1 MNVSDISA
9 AYDRDV
15 HVVVVD
21 DEVRMV
27 ELVTG
32 YLREAGFEATGCHD
46 GPSALEAG
54 RSIDADV
61 MVLDLMLPG
70 MSGLEVCR
78 TLRAEGNDLP
88 VLMLTARGAVPER
101 VAGFEAG
108 ADDYVVK
115 PFALEE
121 LVARLRAIGRR
132 REAAVSPEDR
142 RLAVGDVVLDP
153 DEQRVWIGGRETT
166 FARREFTM
174 LAELMRVPGH
184 VVSRQRL
191 FDAMWDGEVDI
202 RSNALEVHMSRVR
215 NRLEAS
221 TDVVVTTLRGS
232 GYRLET
238 RPAGTPYAGPGS

>member
-1 MNVSDISA
+1 
-9 AYDRDV
+9 V

-27 ELVTG
+27 ELVTS
-32 YLREAGFEATGCHD
+32 YLQEVGFTTTGCHD
-46 GPSALEAG
+46 GAAALEAG
-54 RSIDADV
+54 RSPGADV

-78 TLRAEGNDLP
+78 TLRSQGSDLP
-88 VLMLTARGAVPER
+88 ILVLTARGSVPER

-115 PFALEE
+115 PFAMEE

-132 REAAVSPEDR
+132 RETGAGDR
-142 RLAVGDVVLDP
+142 RLGLGDLVLDP

-166 FARREFTM
+166 FSRREFTM
-174 LAELMRVPGH
+174 LSELMRVPGH

-202 RSNALEVHMSRVR
+202 RSNAIEVHMSRLR
-215 NRLEAS
+215 SRLEAS
-221 TDVVVTTLRGS
+221 KDVVVTTLRGS
-232 GYRLET
+232 GYRIDL
-238 RPAGTPYAGPGS
+238 RPAGDSEPPT